1 MFLGFFY
8 FFAYLLCFHG
18 IALFSIYLVY
28 ERLALMITYYL
39 EVLILSFVQGFF
51 EFIPV
56 SSSAHLIVISKITAF
71 DFRSIE
77 IDISLHLGSLIAI
90 IFYFRKDF
98 VNIFQNKNLLNLIF
112 FGSIPLIIFG
122 YFFYTTGLIEYLR
135 EIKIIAWTTL
145 LFGILLYFAD
155 RFKIQRYIDKDL
167 TLKNIFLIGLLQV
180 LALMPGV
187 SRSGI
192 VITAGRF
199 LNFSR
204 VDASK
209 ISFYLSVPALIG
221 ASVLGL
227 NDIFE
232 KGFKFTYL
240 IFLSTFFSFIFSYLT
255 IKYFL
260 IYVRNFSL
268 NVFVYYRIFLALV
281 LLTIIY
287 N

>member
-1 MFLGFFY
+1 
-8 FFAYLLCFHG
+8 
-18 IALFSIYLVY
+18 
-28 ERLALMITYYL
+28 MITYYL
-39 EVLILSFVQGFF
+39 EVLILSLVQGFF

-56 SSSAHLIVISKITAF
+56 SSSAHLIIISKISEF
-71 DFRSIE
+71 NMRSIE

-98 VNIFQNKNLLNLIF
+98 VNILNNKNLIYLII
-112 FGSIPLIIFG
+112 FGSIPLALVG
-122 YFFYTTGLIEYLR
+122 YFLYTTNLIEYFR

-145 LFGILLYFAD
+145 IFGILLYISD
-155 RFKIQRYIDKDL
+155 KFKVENYIEKHL
-167 TLKNIFLIGLLQV
+167 TIKNILLIGFLQI
-180 LALMPGV
+180 LALIPGV

-192 VITAGRF
+192 VISAGRF

-204 VDASK
+204 VDSAK
-209 ISFYLSVPALIG
+209 ISFYLSIPALIG

-232 KGFKFTYL
+232 KEFEFTYSIL
-240 IFLSTFFSFIFSYLT
+240 ISIFLSFVFSYLT

-260 IYVRNFSL
+260 IYLKNFSL
-268 NVFVYYRIFLALV
+268 NIFVYYRIFLALV
-281 LLTIIY
+281 LFIIIY

>member
-1 MFLGFFY
+1 M
-8 FFAYLLCFHG
+8 
-18 IALFSIYLVY
+18 
-28 ERLALMITYYL
+28 MTYYL
-39 EVLILSFVQGFF
+39 EIIILSFVQGFF

-56 SSSAHLIVISKITAF
+56 SSSAHLIVISKITEF

-90 IFYFRKDF
+90 IFYFKKDLT
-98 VNIFQNKNLLNLIF
+98 NISQYKNLINLII
-112 FGSIPLIIFG
+112 FGSMPLIIFG
-122 YFFYTTGLIEYLR
+122 YFLYTTGLIEYLR

-155 RFKIQRYIDKDL
+155 RFKIHKNINKDL
-167 TLKNIFLIGLLQV
+167 TLKNILLIGFLQV
-180 LALMPGV
+180 LALIPGV

-192 VITAGRF
+192 IITTGRF

-204 VDASK
+204 VDAAK
-209 ISFYLSVPALIG
+209 ISFYLSIPALIG

-232 KGFKFTYL
+232 KELKFTNL
-240 IFLSTFFSFIFSYLT
+240 IFFATFLSFIFSYLT

-260 IYVRNFSL
+260 IYIKNFSL
-268 NVFVYYRIFLALV
+268 NIFVYYRIFLALI

>member
-1 MFLGFFY
+1 
-8 FFAYLLCFHG
+8 
-18 IALFSIYLVY
+18 
-28 ERLALMITYYL
+28 MITYYL
-39 EVLILSFVQGFF
+39 EILVLSLVQGFF

-56 SSSAHLIVISKITAF
+56 SSSAHLIVISKIIEF
-71 DFRSIE
+71 DIRSIE

-90 IFYFRKDF
+90 LFYFRKDF
-98 VNIFQNKNLLNLIF
+98 VNILNNKNLLSLII
-112 FGSIPLIIFG
+112 FGSIPLVLVG
-122 YFFYTTGLIEYLR
+122 YFLYTTNLIEYLR

-145 LFGILLYFAD
+145 IFGILLYISD
-155 RFKIQRYIDKDL
+155 RFKVE
-167 TLKNIFLIGLLQV
+167 KNIEKNLTIKNILLIGFLQI
-180 LALMPGV
+180 LSLIPGV

-199 LNFSR
+199 LNFNR
-204 VDASK
+204 VDSAK
-209 ISFYLSVPALIG
+209 ISFYLSIPALIG

-232 KGFKFTYL
+232 KGFEFTYTIL
-240 IFLSTFFSFIFSYLT
+240 LSVFLSFVFSYLT

-260 IYVRNFSL
+260 IYIKNFSL
-268 NVFVYYRIFLALV
+268 NIFVYYRIFLALI

>member
-1 MFLGFFY
+1 M
-8 FFAYLLCFHG
+8 
-18 IALFSIYLVY
+18 
-28 ERLALMITYYL
+28 MIYYL
-39 EVLILSFVQGFF
+39 EILILSFVQGFF

-56 SSSAHLIVISKITAF
+56 SSSAHLIVISKITEF

-90 IFYFRKDF
+90 IFYFKKDLT
-98 VNIFQNKNLLNLIF
+98 NMFQNKNLINLII
-112 FGSIPLIIFG
+112 FGSMPLIIFG
-122 YFFYTTGLIEYLR
+122 YFLYTTGLIEYLR

-145 LFGILLYFAD
+145 LFGILLYFSD
-155 RFKIQRYIDKDL
+155 RFKIHKNIDKDL
-167 TLKNIFLIGLLQV
+167 TLKNILLIGFLQV
-180 LALMPGV
+180 LALIPGV

-192 VITAGRF
+192 IITAGRF

-204 VDASK
+204 VDAAK
-209 ISFYLSVPALIG
+209 ISFYLSIPALIG

-232 KGFKFTYL
+232 KELKFTNL
-240 IFLSTFFSFIFSYLT
+240 IFFTTFLSFIFSYLT

-260 IYVRNFSL
+260 IYIKNFSL
-268 NVFVYYRIFLALV
+268 NIFVYYRIFLALI